1 MRLLLLLIWMGLH
14 PTVIDKIALLVLVR
28 RSLLIILGLVGI
40 ARMHLISIAPVIH
53 ETPIIALV
61 LIILGRD
68 TALEAT

>member
-1 MRLLLLLIWMGLH
+1 MRLLLLIWMRLH
-14 PTVIDKIALLVLVR
+14 PTVIDKVALLVLVQ

-40 ARMHLISIAPVIH
+40 ARMHLISITPIIH

-61 LIILGRD
+61 LIILGRA